1 MSSRTRPGSAQ
12 VRPGPEGWNFHQIST
27 RFATT
32 GSGSDAFKALYK
44 DAFELMK
51 HDPENL
57 GLYFVVGIAT
67 RSYVRSYED
76 QGVTGEFADR
86 AKATLVNFNAKI
98 TEALASTPENRLKL
112 LGEVAIDYE
121 WNVHDF

>member
-1 MSSRTRPGSAQ
+1 M
-12 VRPGPEGWNFHQIST
+12 NFHEIST

-51 HDPENL
+51 HDPENA
-57 GLYFVVGIAT
+57 GLYFVVGIAAQ
-67 RSYVRSYED
+67 SYVRSYED

-86 AKATLVNFNAKI
+86 AKATLVSFNSKI
-98 TEALASTPENRLKL
+98 TEALASTPEKRLKL
-112 LGEVAIDYE
+112 LGEIAIDYE